1 LIQFVDFLTTVMGAG
16 LSLSSNVRRGFVD
29 NLKTEILE
37 EVEVNRFI
45 VLAANILR

>member
-1 LIQFVDFLTTVMGAG
+1 MGAG

-37 EVEVNRFI
+37 EVEVNRFV